1 MDENT
6 PEHDLIYVG
15 KIIRVI
21 GDREEAKKGLITF
34 PPSRRGTDK
43 ICGTIGSG
51 SRKLIAIDE
60 ARVFWGQEICEGFL
74 LDSLETYD

>member
-1 MDENT
+1 MDGNT

-34 PPSRRGTDK
+34 PLPEKGQIK
-43 ICGTIGSG
+43 FV
-51 SRKLIAIDE
+51 
-60 ARVFWGQEICEGFL
+60 AR
-74 LDSLETYD
+74 